1 MNEWISRVFGQ
12 LLTILHVIV
21 VLGLLV
27 FWLGALDTSYNNL
40 ILTLMTLGI
49 FLMYVIII
57 GIITSTLLWADLN
70 NIYIWTLIFV
80 SLSLGLLGF
89 IDDLLKI
96 KLKNSRGLN
105 SKLKFFGQLVIGSI
119 TLLILIKFSKN

>member
-1 MNEWISRVFGQ
+1 MNEWTSRVFGQ

-57 GIITSTLLWADLN
+57 GIITTIISINDTLHRIERNLN
-70 NIYIWTLIFV
+70 KKAVEAKKSN
-80 SLSLGLLGF
+80 
-89 IDDLLKI
+89 
-96 KLKNSRGLN
+96 
-105 SKLKFFGQLVIGSI
+105 QMA
-119 TLLILIKFSKN
+119 

>member
-57 GIITSTLLWADLN
+57 GIITTIISINDTLHRIEHNLN
-70 NIYIWTLIFV
+70 KKAV
-80 SLSLGLLGF
+80 EAK
-89 IDDLLKI
+89 KI
-96 KLKNSRGLN
+96 KPDGVKTSNKTQS
-105 SKLKFFGQLVIGSI
+105 SI
-119 TLLILIKFSKN
+119 DAFNKGEI